1 MFKGCLDWTIL
12 DDTQKWWFLFME
24 NHPKNGG
31 FGVPPHD
38 FGNLHMTS
46 GGMNIRG
53 EVVAMIE
60 VVILCIYV

>member
-1 MFKGCLDWTIL
+1 MMVFVNGKSP
-12 DDTQKWWFLFME
+12 QKWRIW
-24 NHPKNGG
+24 GA
-31 FGVPPHD
+31 PHD
-38 FGNLHMTS
+38 FGNLQMTS

>member
-1 MFKGCLDWTIL
+1 
-12 DDTQKWWFLFME
+12 ME